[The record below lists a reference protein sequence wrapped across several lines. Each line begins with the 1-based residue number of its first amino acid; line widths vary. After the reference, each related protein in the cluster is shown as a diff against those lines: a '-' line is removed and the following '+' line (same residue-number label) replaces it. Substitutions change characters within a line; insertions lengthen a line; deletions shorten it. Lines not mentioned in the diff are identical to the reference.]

1 MNRRKT
7 MALDIGIDLGTAN
20 IVITVSGK
28 GIVLNEPSVV
38 AYDKKKKAVVA
49 VGNEAYKMIGR
60 TPEYIVAVRPLKDGV
75 ISDNDMTEEMIRE
88 FIRII
93 CGRSIVKPRVV
104 LCVPSSVTDVERR
117 AVVEAALSAGA
128 RKVFL
133 IEEPIAALIGAGVDI
148 SKPNGTMVV
157 DIGGG
162 TADVAIV
169 SFNGIVQSRSVK
181 MAGSKFD
188 AAIIRHITQ
197 KYKILIGEK
206 TAEKAKIQLGNV
218 YRPTGN
224 KTMTVCGRQL
234 IKGLPESITIS
245 DMDIFDALHENA
257 MEIVEQVKLVMESTP
272 PELVGDI
279 LTSGIL
285 LTGGG
290 AMLGGLAEL
299 ISDTVGA
306 PCYVAKDPIEC
317 VARGVDAAFKMSD
330 ELLDGF
336 EQVSLYNFK

>member
-1 MNRRKT
+1 

-20 IVITVSGK
+20 IIITVSGK

-49 VGNEAYKMIGR
+49 VGQEAYKMIGR

-75 ISDNDMTEEMIRE
+75 ISDNDMTEAMIKE
-88 FIRII
+88 FIH
-93 CGRSIVKPRVV
+93 IVNGGVMMKPRVV

-148 SKPNGTMVV
+148 SRPNGNMVV

-162 TADVAIV
+162 TSDVAVV
-169 SFNGIVQSRSVK
+169 SFNGIVQSRSIK
-181 MAGSKFD
+181 MAGNKFD
-188 AAIIRHITQ
+188 QAIIRHVTQ

-206 TAEKAKIQLGNV
+206 TAEKAKMEIADV
-218 YRPTGN
+218 FKPTGE
-224 KTMTVCGRQL
+224 KKMIIRGRNL
-234 IKGLPESITIS
+234 LKGLPESLEIS
-245 DMDIFDALHENA
+245 DKDIYEAIHENT
-257 MEIVEQVKLVMESTP
+257 MEIVEQIKLVLESTP

-279 LTSGIL
+279 LSSGIL

-290 AMLGGLAEL
+290 AMLGGLTDLVAEN
-299 ISDTVGA
+299 VGA
-306 PCYVAKDPIEC
+306 PCYVADNAIEC
-317 VARGVDAAFKMSD
+317 VARGVDTAFKLSG

-336 EQVSLYNFK
+336 EQVQLYGFK

>member
-1 MNRRKT
+1 

-20 IVITVSGK
+20 IIITVSGR

-38 AYDKKKKAVVA
+38 AYDKKKKLVVA
-49 VGNEAYKMIGR
+49 VGTEAYKMIGR

-75 ISDNDMTEEMIRE
+75 ISDNDMTQAMIKE
-88 FIRII
+88 FINIVN
-93 CGRSIVKPRVV
+93 GGFMVKPRVV

-128 RKVFL
+128 RKVYL

-162 TADVAIV
+162 TSDIAIV

-181 MAGSKFD
+181 MAGNKFD

-206 TAEKAKIQLGNV
+206 TAEKAKMEIANV
-218 YRPTGN
+218 FNPTGE
-224 KTMTVCGRQL
+224 KKMVVRGRHL
-234 IKGLPESITIS
+234 LRGLPESLEIS
-245 DMDIFDALHENA
+245 DIDTYEALHENA
-257 MEIVEQVKLVMESTP
+257 MEIVEQVKAVLESTP

-279 LTSGIL
+279 LSNGIL

-299 ISDTVGA
+299 ISDRVGA
-306 PCYVAKDPIEC
+306 PCFMAKDPIEC
-317 VARGVDAAFKMSD
+317 VARGVDMAFSMSN

-336 EQVSLYNFK
+336 EQVQLYGFK

>member
-1 MNRRKT
+1 

-20 IVITVSGK
+20 IIITVSGR
-28 GIVLNEPSVV
+28 GIVINEPSVV

-49 VGNEAYKMIGR
+49 VGKEAYRMIGR

-75 ISDNDMTEEMIRE
+75 ISDNDMTQAIIKE
-88 FIRII
+88 FIHMANN
-93 CGRSIVKPRVV
+93 GFMVKPRVV
-104 LCVPSSVTDVERR
+104 LCVPSSITDVEKR

-169 SFNGIVQSRSVK
+169 SFNGIVQSRSIK
-181 MAGSKFD
+181 MAGNKFD

-206 TAEKAKIQLGNV
+206 TAEKAKMQIANV
-218 YRPTGN
+218 FRPTGES
-224 KTMTVCGRQL
+224 KMVIRGRNL
-234 IKGLPESITIS
+234 IKGLPESIEIT
-245 DMDIFDALHENA
+245 DMDIYEALHDNA
-257 MEIVEQVKLVMESTP
+257 MEVVEQIKLVLESTP

-279 LTSGIL
+279 LSSGIT

-290 AMLGGLAEL
+290 ALLGGMAEL
-299 ISDTVGA
+299 VSDCVGA
-306 PCYVAKDPIEC
+306 PCYVADKPIEC
-317 VARGVDAAFKMSD
+317 VARGVDTAFKLSD

-336 EQVSLYNFK
+336 EQVQLYGFR

>member
-1 MNRRKT
+1 MS
-7 MALDIGIDLGTAN
+7 LDIGIDLGTAN
-20 IVITVSGK
+20 IIITVSGK

-38 AYDKKKKAVVA
+38 AYDKKKRAVVA
-49 VGNEAYKMIGR
+49 VGSEAYKMLGR

-75 ISDNDMTEEMIRE
+75 ISDNDMTQAMIKE
-88 FIRII
+88 FINIVN
-93 CGRSIVKPRVV
+93 GGFMVKPRVV

-133 IEEPIAALIGAGVDI
+133 IEEPIAALIGAGIDI

-162 TADVAIV
+162 TSDVAIA

-181 MAGSKFD
+181 MAGNKFD
-188 AAIIRHITQ
+188 AAVIRHLTQ

-206 TAEKAKIQLGNV
+206 TAEKAKMEITNV
-218 YRPTGN
+218 FNPTGE
-224 KTMTVCGRQL
+224 KKMVVRGRHL
-234 IKGLPESITIS
+234 LKGLPESLEITDI
-245 DMDIFDALHENA
+245 DMYEALHDNA
-257 MEIVEQVKLVMESTP
+257 MEIVEQIKLVLESTP

-279 LTSGIL
+279 LSNGIL

-299 ISDTVGA
+299 ITDRVGA
-306 PCYVAKDPIEC
+306 PCFIADKPIEC
-317 VARGVDAAFKMSD
+317 VARGVEMAFSMS
-330 ELLDGF
+330 ESLLDGF
-336 EQVSLYNFK
+336 EQVQLYGFR

>member
-1 MNRRKT
+1 

-20 IVITVSGK
+20 IIITVSGK

-38 AYDKKKKAVVA
+38 AYDRKKKEVVA
-49 VGNEAYKMIGR
+49 VGKEAYRMIGR

-75 ISDNDMTEEMIRE
+75 ISDNDMTEAMIKE
-88 FIRII
+88 FIHMVN
-93 CGRSIVKPRVV
+93 GGVMMKPRVV

-133 IEEPIAALIGAGVDI
+133 IEEPIAALIGAGIDI

-181 MAGSKFD
+181 MAGNKFD
-188 AAIIRHITQ
+188 QAIIRHMTQ

-206 TAEKAKIQLGNV
+206 TAEKAKMEIADV
-218 YRPTGN
+218 FRPAGE
-224 KTMTVCGRQL
+224 KKMIVRGRNL
-234 IKGLPESITIS
+234 LKGLPESLEIS
-245 DMDIFDALHENA
+245 DIDIYDAIHDNA
-257 MEIVEQVKLVMESTP
+257 MEIVEQVKLVLESTP

-279 LTSGIL
+279 LSSGIL

-290 AMLGGLAEL
+290 AMLGGLAQL
-299 ISDTVGA
+299 IAYHVGA
-306 PCYVAKDPIEC
+306 PCYVAENPIEC
-317 VARGVDAAFKMSD
+317 VARGVDTAFKMSG

-336 EQVSLYNFK
+336 EQVQLYGFK

>member
-1 MNRRKT
+1 

-20 IVITVSGK
+20 IIITVSGR

-38 AYDKKKKAVVA
+38 AYDKKKKLVVA
-49 VGNEAYKMIGR
+49 VGSEAYKMIGR

-75 ISDNDMTEEMIRE
+75 ISDNDMTQAMIKE
-88 FIRII
+88 FINIVN
-93 CGRSIVKPRVV
+93 GGFMVKPRVV

-128 RKVFL
+128 RKVYL

-162 TADVAIV
+162 TSDIAIV

-181 MAGSKFD
+181 MAGNKFD

-206 TAEKAKIQLGNV
+206 TAEKAKMEIANV
-218 YRPTGN
+218 FNPTGE
-224 KTMTVCGRQL
+224 KKMVVRGRHL
-234 IKGLPESITIS
+234 LRGLPESLEIS
-245 DMDIFDALHENA
+245 DVDTYEALHENA
-257 MEIVEQVKLVMESTP
+257 MEIVEQVKAVLESTP

-279 LTSGIL
+279 LSNGIL

-299 ISDTVGA
+299 ISDRVGA
-306 PCYVAKDPIEC
+306 PCFMAKDPIEC
-317 VARGVDAAFKMSD
+317 VARGVDMAFSMSN

-336 EQVSLYNFK
+336 EQVQLYGFK

>member
-1 MNRRKT
+1 

-20 IVITVSGK
+20 IIITVSGR
-28 GIVLNEPSVV
+28 GIVINEPSVV

-49 VGNEAYKMIGR
+49 VGKEAYRMIGR

-75 ISDNDMTEEMIRE
+75 ISDNDMTQAIIKE
-88 FIRII
+88 FIHMANN
-93 CGRSIVKPRVV
+93 GFMVKPRVV
-104 LCVPSSVTDVERR
+104 LCVPSSITDVEKR

-169 SFNGIVQSRSVK
+169 SFNGIVQSRSIK
-181 MAGSKFD
+181 MAGNKFD

-206 TAEKAKIQLGNV
+206 TAEKAKMQIANV
-218 YRPTGN
+218 FKPTGET
-224 KTMTVCGRQL
+224 KMMVRGRNL
-234 IKGLPESITIS
+234 IRGLPESIEIT
-245 DMDIFDALHENA
+245 DLDIYEALHDNA
-257 MEIVEQVKLVMESTP
+257 MEVVEQIKLVLESTP

-279 LTSGIL
+279 LSSGIT
-285 LTGGG
+285 LTAAWPPRFWALQEEIIRGS
-290 AMLGGLAEL
+290 
-299 ISDTVGA
+299 SDW
-306 PCYVAKDPIEC
+306 K
-317 VARGVDAAFKMSD
+317 
-330 ELLDGF
+330 
-336 EQVSLYNFK
+336 

>member
-1 MNRRKT
+1 

-20 IVITVSGK
+20 IIITVSGK

-38 AYDKKKKAVVA
+38 AYDRKKKVVVA
-49 VGNEAYKMIGR
+49 VGTEAYKMIGR

-75 ISDNDMTEEMIRE
+75 ISDNDMTQAMIKE
-88 FIRII
+88 FINIVN
-93 CGRSIVKPRVV
+93 GGFMVKPRVV

-128 RKVFL
+128 RKVYL
-133 IEEPIAALIGAGVDI
+133 IEEPIAALIGAGIDI

-162 TADVAIV
+162 TSDIAIV

-181 MAGSKFD
+181 MAGNKFD

-206 TAEKAKIQLGNV
+206 TAEKAKMEIANV
-218 YRPTGN
+218 FNPTGE
-224 KTMTVCGRQL
+224 KRMVIRGRHL
-234 IKGLPESITIS
+234 LRGLPESLEIS
-245 DMDIFDALHENA
+245 DFDTYEALHDNA
-257 MEIVEQVKLVMESTP
+257 MEIVEQIKAVLESTP

-279 LTSGIL
+279 LSNGIL

-299 ISDTVGA
+299 ISDRVGA
-306 PCYVAKDPIEC
+306 PCFMANCPIEC
-317 VARGVDAAFKMSD
+317 VARGVDMAFSMSN

-336 EQVSLYNFK
+336 EQVQLYGFK

>member
-1 MNRRKT
+1 

-20 IVITVSGK
+20 IIITIAGK
-28 GIVLNEPSVV
+28 GIALKEPSVV

-49 VGNEAYKMIGR
+49 VGTEAYKMIGR
-60 TPEYIVAVRPLKDGV
+60 TPEYIVAVRPLKDEV
-75 ISDNDMTEEMIRE
+75 TSDNDMTQAMIKE
-88 FIRII
+88 FINIVN
-93 CGRSIVKPRVV
+93 GGFMVKPRIV

-133 IEEPIAALIGAGVDI
+133 IEEPIAALIGAGIDI
-148 SKPNGTMVV
+148 SRPNGTMVV

-162 TADVAIV
+162 TSDVAIV

-181 MAGSKFD
+181 MAGNKMD

-206 TAEKAKIQLGNV
+206 TAEKVKMEIANV
-218 YRPTGN
+218 FKPTGM
-224 KTMTVCGRQL
+224 KKMVVRGRHL
-234 IKGLPESITIS
+234 LKGLPESIEIS
-245 DMDIFDALHENA
+245 DLDTYEALHENA
-257 MEIVEQVKLVMESTP
+257 MEIVEQVKLVLESTP

-279 LTSGIL
+279 LSNGIL

-290 AMLGGLAEL
+290 ALLGGLPEL
-299 ISDTVGA
+299 ITDRVGA
-306 PCYVAKDPIEC
+306 PCFIADNPIEC
-317 VARGVDAAFKMSD
+317 VARGVDRAYKMSD
-330 ELLDGF
+330 SLLDGF
-336 EQVSLYNFK
+336 EQVQLYGFH